1 MALIHRCLFR
11 PPDIFFSSKH
21 LLGSSPSASPTR
33 LGRVWARF
41 LSHTTPPA
49 NVEKIGVKTDDL
61 AKVRVV
67 KEKMEVLGIKC
78 GDFVTP
84 GRYHQLFCPKCKG
97 GQSMVRSLSLHIIQ
111 DGSLAMWR
119 CFHTECGWAGQ
130 SFADSMAAYNGVTK
144 KVKSVEQMSEES
156 LGLEPLGAKLIAY
169 FGERMISE
177 ETLRRNAV
185 MQMSNDKNVI
195 AFTYRRNGQL
205 VGCKY
210 RTIGKRFWQE
220 KGTEKILYGLDDIN
234 DVSETI
240 IVEGEMDKLSLE
252 EAGFRNCVSVPG
264 GAPGKVSTKELPS
277 FEKDTAYQFLWNC
290 KESLNK
296 VSRIILATDSDTS
309 GQALAEELARRLGK
323 DRCWQVHWPKKDESS
338 CFKDA
343 NEVLMCMGPAALKKV
358 IEDAELYHPQ
368 LRTM

>member
-1 MALIHRCLFR
+1 MPLIHHCLCR
-11 PPDIFFSSKH
+11 PPYAFFSSKH
-21 LLGSSPSASPTR
+21 LLGSSPSTSPTR

-49 NVEKIGVKTDDL
+49 NVEQIGVETDDL

-67 KEKMEVLGIKC
+67 KQKMEILGIKC
-78 GDFVTP
+78 DDFVIP

-111 DGSLAMWR
+111 DGSLGMWR

-144 KVKSVEQMSEES
+144 KVKSFEQMSEES

-185 MQMSNDKNVI
+185 MQMSNDK
-195 AFTYRRNGQL
+195 
-205 VGCKY
+205 
-210 RTIGKRFWQE
+210 E

-234 DVSETI
+234 DVPEII
-240 IVEGEMDKLSLE
+240 IVEGELDKLSLE

-277 FEKDTAYQFLWNC
+277 FEKDTAFQFLWNC
-290 KESLNK
+290 KENLNK
-296 VSRIILATDSDTS
+296 VSRIILATDGDTS
-309 GQALAEELARRLGK
+309 GQALAEELARRLGRE
-323 DRCWQVHWPKKDESS
+323 RCWQVHWPKKDESS

-343 NEVLMCMGPAALKKV
+343 NEVLKCMGPAALKKL
-358 IEDAELYHPQ
+358 IEDAEIYQPHVANHVMSS
-368 LRTM
+368 T